1 MLILDLIV
9 LSEFY
14 GVQKF
19 VNNTTKKRA
28 SGAKWPVVGILIE
41 FDIAILIYVRLL
53 KNPFWKEIFL
63 CWTYGDQNFS
73 KTRLNIWYKY

>member
-1 MLILDLIV
+1 MLNLMLILDLIV

-53 KNPFWKEIFL
+53 KIL
-63 CWTYGDQNFS
+63 SGRRFS
-73 KTRLNIWYKY
+73 YAGLMLIKILVKQD